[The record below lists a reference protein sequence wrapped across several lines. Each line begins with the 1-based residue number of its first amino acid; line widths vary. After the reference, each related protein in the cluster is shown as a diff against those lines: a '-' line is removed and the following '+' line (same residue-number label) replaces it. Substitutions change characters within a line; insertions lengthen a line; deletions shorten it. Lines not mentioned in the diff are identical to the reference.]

1 MISGHGDDAF
11 RFQRPIRSN
20 FSSNV
25 YDHVD
30 LEPLKAYLRERLDSI
45 GHYPEPEP
53 YTLEK
58 ALSEHLGIDAASVC
72 VTNGATEAIYLTA
85 HAFQDARSTIF
96 GPTFSEYADACA
108 IYAHSAPLFS
118 DVRVFTQ
125 GATGTLFACG
135 HSAKRNTVCSTRPT
149 HDSPIGKS
157 SSLHSLM
164 RSEPSAG
171 WFLEPRAF
179 FCERDKNQRRPA
191 SETDTR
197 GAGRAMIWLCNPNNP
212 TGGIIPKK
220 TLVKAIKENPETVF
234 VIDQSYGFFTKED
247 LLTAKEAVGFP
258 NVIQIHSMTKR
269 YAIPGLRLGY
279 IAANPTLLE
288 NIHAVRMPWSVN
300 ALAIEAGMYL
310 CEHPETGTIDLDALL
325 AETQRLRDALN
336 SILGLTVEPT
346 KTHFF
351 LCHLEKGSAAE
362 LKNWLA
368 ENHGIL
374 IRDASNF
381 EGLDEGHFRIATQMP
396 EENDALVQA
405 IRQYLE
411 DRR

>member
-1 MISGHGDDAF
+1 
-11 RFQRPIRSN
+11 
-20 FSSNV
+20 
-25 YDHVD
+25 
-30 LEPLKAYLRERLDSI
+30 
-45 GHYPEPEP
+45 
-53 YTLEK
+53 
-58 ALSEHLGIDAASVC
+58 
-72 VTNGATEAIYLTA
+72 
-85 HAFQDARSTIF
+85 
-96 GPTFSEYADACA
+96 
-108 IYAHSAPLFS
+108 
-118 DVRVFTQ
+118 
-125 GATGTLFACG
+125 
-135 HSAKRNTVCSTRPT
+135 
-149 HDSPIGKS
+149 
-157 SSLHSLM
+157 M
-164 RSEPSAG
+164 RSEPGAG
-171 WFLEPRAF
+171 WYPTSEHFS
-179 FCERDKNQRRPA
+179 A

-269 YAIPGLRLGY
+269 YAVPGLRLGY
-279 IAANPTLLE
+279 ITANPALLE
-288 NIHAVRMPWSVN
+288 KIRAVRMPWSVN

-351 LCHLEKGSAAE
+351 LCHLEKGHAAD
-362 LKNWLA
+362 LKTWLA

-381 EGLDEGHFRIATQMP
+381 EGLDDGHFRIATQTP
-396 EENDALVQA
+396 EENNLLVEA

-411 DRR
+411 DLR

>member
-1 MISGHGDDAF
+1 MIKGHGDDAYHF
-11 RFQRPIRSN
+11 ERPMVAN

-25 YDHVD
+25 YSHVD
-30 LEPLKAYLRERLDSI
+30 MEPLKEHLRQRLDSV

-53 YTLEK
+53 YTLER
-58 ALSEHLGIDAASVC
+58 ALAGRLGIHAASVC

-85 HAFQDARSTIF
+85 HAFQNARSTIF
-96 GPTFSEYADACA
+96 GPTFSEYADACRL
-108 IYAHSAPLFS
+108 Y
-118 DVRVFTQ
+118 
-125 GATGTLFACG
+125 G
-135 HSAKRNTVCSTRPT
+135 
-149 HDSPIGKS
+149 
-157 SSLHSLM
+157 
-164 RSEPSAG
+164 SEPGAG
-171 WFLEPRAF
+171 WYPMSEHFS
-179 FCERDKNQRRPA
+179 A

-269 YAIPGLRLGY
+269 YAVPGLRLGY
-279 IAANPTLLE
+279 ITANPTLLE

-300 ALAIEAGMYL
+300 ALAIEAGMYI

-351 LCHLEKGSAAE
+351 LCHLEKGHAAD
-362 LKNWLA
+362 LKTWLA

-381 EGLDEGHFRIATQMP
+381 EGLDEGHFRIATQTP
-396 EENDALVQA
+396 EENDALVKA

-411 DRR
+411 DCR